1 MRKRKSAFLL
11 ALLLFLTTGCGKK
24 SAPTPAE
31 EPETPPVIE
40 EPAAEAEVE
49 PLPDVPTGTN
59 PLTGLPIEPEYEQR
73 RPVAVMLNNLKR
85 RSRSL
90 EIHRR
95 TSSMR
100 CPPRAALPECW
111 RFISPW
117 KMSAASAASVLPV
130 PIISSWHWVMMRS
143 TFTPAAAGGVCG
155 FEIVEGG
162 AY

>member
-40 EPAAEAEVE
+40 EPAAEPEVE

-73 RPVAVMLNNLKR
+73 RPVAVMLNNLKKAQPQLGN
-85 RSRSL
+85 SQAD
-90 EIHRR
+90 I
-95 TSSMR
+95 
-100 CPPRAALPECW
+100 
-111 RFISPW
+111 I
-117 KMSAASAASVLPV
+117 SAASVLPV
-130 PIISSWHWVMMRS
+130 PIISSWHWVMTRS
-143 TFTPAAAGGVCG
+143 TFMPAAARRRMR
-155 FEIVEGG
+155 I
-162 AY
+162 